1 MGTRKLER
9 PPNKLVLRFES
20 EDENNIEQLNKT
32 QDEISWA
39 GECVDGKLYQ
49 WTF

>member
-32 QDEISWA
+32 QDEISW
-39 GECVDGKLYQ
+39 GGVFVDGKLYQ